1 MPAYK
6 SKWIFSILR
15 SCILDSRAA
24 MLFPNNALYNKFTN
38 QLITQNL
45 YINDLSG
52 NVHQGTDENLNEF
65 FIEKRKQ
72 AQIIAPLISELVES
86 ILGRLFRGWANEIG
100 IEIYDTLA
108 IEILNSNP
116 DTKEYSSGILEY
128 ANTLDI
134 TPSQAYQE
142 IKLECDTYNSIKIRA
157 YAVSKKYQ
165 ALIRL
170 VKTQEQADQLMAEIR
185 QKLMHETRI

>member
-1 MPAYK
+1 
-6 SKWIFSILR
+6 
-15 SCILDSRAA
+15 
-24 MLFPNNALYNKFTN
+24 MLFRS
-38 QLITQNL
+38 
-45 YINDLSG
+45 INDLSG

-72 AQIIAPLISELVES
+72 AQIIAPLISELVEL

-134 TPSQAYQE
+134 TSSQAYQE
-142 IKLECDTYNSIKIRA
+142 IKLECETYNSIKIRA